1 MNIFLD
7 IILAVPLV
15 WAVWAGFRNGI
26 VVQLGGIAGLFA
38 GVWLAVRYGSAVGAW
53 FGIDPAADPIIG
65 FIVILVVVV
74 LFIGVMGRLLKG
86 VFRFAG
92 LAALDRF
99 GGAALSL
106 VKAALILGLLLYAF
120 GQLNRTQHWVEQ
132 ERLEDSRLYIP
143 LVAVAKFTF
152 PYVAMLKNTLVCF
165 PHPPDDCHSERA
177 ISSEQ

>member
-26 VVQLGGIAGLFA
+26 AVQLGGIAGLFA
-38 GVWLAVRYGSAVGAW
+38 GVWLAARYGRTVGSW
-53 FGIDPAADPIIG
+53 LGIDPAADPIIG

-74 LFIGVMGRLLKG
+74 LLIGVAGRLLKG

-132 ERLEDSRLYIP
+132 ERLEDARLYTP
-143 LVAVAKFTF
+143 LVQMAKFTF
-152 PYVAMLKNTLVCF
+152 PYIATLK
-165 PHPPDDCHSERA
+165 
-177 ISSEQ
+177 EQLFCEE